1 MSVFEG
7 LADHW
12 WWLLAAALL
21 GILEIFV
28 PGHLPG
34 LDGDRR
40 RDHRPRRRLRCRLGL
55 PYQLGLFALLAFIA
69 VFAGRRYYE
78 RNPVES
84 ADPKLNERASR
95 LIGQTVTVET
105 AIQNG
110 QGRVKVG
117 DSSVAR
123 PRPRRAGGQPGRG
136 RRRRRHRASTWSRR
150 RLGEGSRRGQSLSR
164 AERDDRVRRR

>member
-1 MSVFEG
+1 MSVFQG

-12 WWLLAAALL
+12 WWLIVAAAL

-28 PGHLPG
+28 PGIFLVWMAIAAAITG
-34 LDGDRR
+34 LVTAFV
-40 RDHRPRRRLRCRLGL
+40 PIAL
-55 PYQLGLFALLAFIA
+55 PYQLGLFAVLAFIA

-84 ADPKLNERASR
+84 ADPNLNERAAR
-95 LIGQTVTVET
+95 LIGRAVTVET

-117 DSSVAR
+117 DTLWLAR
-123 PRPRRAGGQPGRG
+123 GADAPAGAQVVVTG
-136 RRRRRHRASTWSRR
+136 AD
-150 RLGEGSRRGQSLSR
+150 GSCLNVEP
-164 AERDDRVRRR
+164 AAII